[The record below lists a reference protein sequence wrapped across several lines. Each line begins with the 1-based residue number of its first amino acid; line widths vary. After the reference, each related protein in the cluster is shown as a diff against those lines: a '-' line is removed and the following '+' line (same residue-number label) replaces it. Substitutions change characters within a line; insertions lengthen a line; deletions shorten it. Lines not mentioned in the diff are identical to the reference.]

1 MIGARAGVD
10 VRVGCEVDTPGPG
23 ARIARPVT
31 DVAHAVCV
39 TATRINIAA
48 AQNVCRFVLFTVGSC
63 LPCAFSSYAIAGS
76 VSVMQKKGGT
86 RRASSRQPTDSLAP
100 QYPIE
105 SVDNALKLL
114 LLLGEQPQIRLSEA
128 TRYLGVA
135 SSTAHRLLAMLTY
148 RGFVR
153 QDPVSKAYLPGPA
166 LTGVAF
172 AIFGRID
179 IQRAATPVMRSL
191 SERLRESVHV
201 GMLDGAAVRFIAA
214 VEGPTAV
221 RVASRLGRAMPAHC
235 TSTGKVML
243 AQLSEPEL
251 RQLLP
256 NEKLERITA
265 HSIGS
270 RTELQVELSRI
281 RERGYAVNREESE
294 EGVASVAVPIPTRAP
309 GLQLALNAAA
319 PKHRLSRSQYAAV
332 AAALVEAAEEI
343 GDQLG

>member
-1 MIGARAGVD
+1 MR
-10 VRVGCEVDTPGPG
+10 E
-23 ARIARPVT
+23 
-31 DVAHAVCV
+31 
-39 TATRINIAA
+39 
-48 AQNVCRFVLFTVGSC
+48 
-63 LPCAFSSYAIAGS
+63 
-76 VSVMQKKGGT
+76 K
-86 RRASSRQPTDSLAP
+86 RQQADSLAP

-128 TRYLGVA
+128 TKYLGVA

-153 QDPVSKAYLPGPA
+153 QDPASKAYLPGPA
-166 LTGVAF
+166 LTSVAF

-179 IQRAATPVMRSL
+179 VQRTATPIMRGL

-201 GMLDGAAVRFIAA
+201 GTLDGANVRFVAA
-214 VEGPTAV
+214 VEGPAAV
-221 RVASRLGRAMPAHC
+221 RVASRLGLIMPAHC
-235 TSTGKVML
+235 TSTGKALL
-243 AQLSEPEL
+243 AQLSQAEL

-256 NEKLERITA
+256 DEDLRRITS

-270 RTELQVELSRI
+270 RTELEAELSRS

-309 GLQLALNAAA
+309 GLRLALNAAA
-319 PKHRLSRSQYAAV
+319 PQNRLDESQYPAV
-332 AAALVEAAEEI
+332 AAALVKAAKEI
-343 GDQLG
+343 GDQL

>member
-1 MIGARAGVD
+1 MPAKRD
-10 VRVGCEVDTPGPG
+10 
-23 ARIARPVT
+23 RPAK
-31 DVAHAVCV
+31 DA
-39 TATRINIAA
+39 
-48 AQNVCRFVLFTVGSC
+48 
-63 LPCAFSSYAIAGS
+63 
-76 VSVMQKKGGT
+76 
-86 RRASSRQPTDSLAP
+86 DSLVP

-128 TRYLGVA
+128 TRYLDVA

-179 IQRAATPVMRSL
+179 IQGAALPIMRSL
-191 SERLRESVHV
+191 SESLRETVHV
-201 GMLDGAAVRFIAA
+201 GMLDGAGVRFVAA
-214 VEGPTAV
+214 VEGPAAV
-221 RVASRLGRAMPAHC
+221 RVASRLGRTMPAHC
-235 TSTGKVML
+235 TSTGKVLL
-243 AQLSEPEL
+243 AALPQPEL

-256 NEKLERITA
+256 DENLDRITSR
-265 HSIGS
+265 SIGS
-270 RTELQVELSRI
+270 RTELEDELSRI

-294 EGVASVAVPIPTRAP
+294 EGVASVAVSIPTHAP
-309 GLQLALNAAA
+309 GLRLALNAAA
-319 PKHRLSRSQYAAV
+319 PQNRLPTSKYSSLAAV
-332 AAALVEAAEEI
+332 LIKAAKEI

>member
-1 MIGARAGVD
+1 
-10 VRVGCEVDTPGPG
+10 
-23 ARIARPVT
+23 
-31 DVAHAVCV
+31 
-39 TATRINIAA
+39 
-48 AQNVCRFVLFTVGSC
+48 
-63 LPCAFSSYAIAGS
+63 
-76 VSVMQKKGGT
+76 MQKK
-86 RRASSRQPTDSLAP
+86 AQQSVPAADSLAP

-166 LTGVAF
+166 LTSVAF

-179 IQRAATPVMRSL
+179 VQRTATPIMRGL
-191 SERLRESVHV
+191 SERLRETVHV
-201 GMLDGAAVRFIAA
+201 GMLDGASVRFVAA

-221 RVASRLGRAMPAHC
+221 RVASRLGRTMPAHC
-235 TSTGKVML
+235 TSTGKALL

-256 NEKLERITA
+256 LQKLERITP

-270 RTELQVELSRI
+270 RTELEAELARV

-309 GLQLALNAAA
+309 GLRLALNAAA
-319 PKHRLSRSQYAAV
+319 PQNRLDGSRYPTV
-332 AAALVEAAEEI
+332 AAALIKAAKEI

>member
-1 MIGARAGVD
+1 
-10 VRVGCEVDTPGPG
+10 
-23 ARIARPVT
+23 
-31 DVAHAVCV
+31 
-39 TATRINIAA
+39 
-48 AQNVCRFVLFTVGSC
+48 
-63 LPCAFSSYAIAGS
+63 
-76 VSVMQKKGGT
+76 MQKKSVP
-86 RRASSRQPTDSLAP
+86 AADSSAP

-114 LLLGEQPQIRLSEA
+114 LLFGERPQVRLSEA

-153 QDPVSKAYLPGPA
+153 QDPASKAYLPGPA
-166 LTGVAF
+166 LMSVAF

-179 IQRAATPVMRSL
+179 LQRTATPIMRSL
-191 SERLRESVHV
+191 SERLRETVHL
-201 GMLDGAAVRFIAA
+201 GMLDGASVRFIAA

-221 RVASRLGRAMPAHC
+221 RVASRLGRTMPAHC
-235 TSTGKVML
+235 TSTGKALL

-256 NEKLERITA
+256 QEELERITPS
-265 HSIGS
+265 SIGS
-270 RTELQVELSRI
+270 RTELEAELLRV

-309 GLQLALNAAA
+309 GLRLALNAAA
-319 PKHRLSRSQYAAV
+319 PQNRLDSSRYGEMASALTKAAK
-332 AAALVEAAEEI
+332 EI

>member
-1 MIGARAGVD
+1 
-10 VRVGCEVDTPGPG
+10 
-23 ARIARPVT
+23 
-31 DVAHAVCV
+31 
-39 TATRINIAA
+39 
-48 AQNVCRFVLFTVGSC
+48 
-63 LPCAFSSYAIAGS
+63 
-76 VSVMQKKGGT
+76 MQKK
-86 RRASSRQPTDSLAP
+86 RRHASAEEAANSLAP

-135 SSTAHRLLAMLTY
+135 SSTAHRLLAMLAY

-179 IQRAATPVMRSL
+179 IQRSAAAIMRGL
-191 SERLRESVHV
+191 SEELRETIHI
-201 GMLDGAAVRFIAA
+201 GMLDGSDVRFVAA
-214 VEGPTAV
+214 VEGPAAV
-221 RVASRLGRAMPAHC
+221 RVASRLGRTMPAHC

-243 AQLSEPEL
+243 AQLAEAEL
-251 RQLLP
+251 RQMIP
-256 NEKLERITA
+256 KEELERITPQ
-265 HSIGS
+265 SIGS
-270 RTELQVELSRI
+270 RSALEAELIKI

-294 EGVASVAVPIPTRAP
+294 EGVASVAVSIPTRAP
-309 GLQLALNAAA
+309 GLRLALNAAA
-319 PKHRLSRSQYAAV
+319 PQNRLDEQRYPAV
-332 AAALVEAAEEI
+332 AAALAKAAKGI